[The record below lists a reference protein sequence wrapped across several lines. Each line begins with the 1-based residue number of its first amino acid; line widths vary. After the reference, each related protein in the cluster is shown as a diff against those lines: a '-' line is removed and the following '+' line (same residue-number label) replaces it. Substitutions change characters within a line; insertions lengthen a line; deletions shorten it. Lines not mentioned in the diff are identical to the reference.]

1 MADIPFP
8 ILRYDVSW
16 RADVTGSDKL
26 SVYMQRQ
33 TRAAEAF
40 EFDTYLDIDYKM
52 VKRCSFPGCTNRE
65 KPIKKRASASSMF
78 GNERLTFFTFP
89 LNDVE
94 RVKLW
99 LLAIQRDVHLPLKVV
114 KHLRLCSEHFTPD
127 DFRPVLGN
135 SRRLLNSTAVPVM
148 YEVSVSGTLCLLK

>member
-1 MADIPFP
+1 
-8 ILRYDVSW
+8 
-16 RADVTGSDKL
+16 
-26 SVYMQRQ
+26 MQRQ